1 MTATGPGQNG
11 PKSDARFIG
20 DVPGCFVFL
29 DRSGHQWD
37 AQSFPFNARSV
48 ATSRA
53 VVTAEI
59 AVERGERVA
68 LRFDTI
74 GIRRGVI
81 ERALKDGFIVNFVDA
96 TSAEVSVDARI
107 DWLNRK
113 TRGRAEDRRAHK
125 RVIPRNGNAVL
136 ILGTDNHMDCR
147 IKDMSCSGAAIVAPV
162 MPPIGNLVA
171 VGAVPARVVRH
182 FEGGFGV
189 RFLEFQVLAEL
200 EGLLTLHTRRER
212 KMAAR
217 KLGFAA

>member
-1 MTATGPGQNG
+1 MTANVSGQTG

-29 DRSGHQWD
+29 DRGGQQWEG
-37 AQSFPFNARSV
+37 QSFPFNARSV

-53 VVTAEI
+53 VVNTEI
-59 AVERGERVA
+59 AVDRGERVA

-81 ERALKDGFIVNFVDA
+81 ERTLKDGFIVNFVDA
-96 TSAEVSVDARI
+96 PTGEATVDARI

-125 RVIPRNGNAVL
+125 RVIPRNPNTVL
-136 ILGTDNHMDCR
+136 ILGADSHMECR
-147 IKDMSCSGAAIVAPV
+147 IKDMSCSGAAIMAPV
-162 MPPIGNLVA
+162 QPPIGNLLA
-171 VGAVPARVVRH
+171 VGAVPGRVVRH

-189 RFLEFQVLAEL
+189 RFLESQVLGEL
-200 EGLLTLHTRRER
+200 EGLLTLRTKRE
-212 KMAAR
+212 KSIAAKR
-217 KLGFAA
+217 LGFAA